1 MRQSTLA
8 TIAPGVLVA
17 ATGVGAGDLITA
29 AFTGHQL
36 GVTVAWAVLVGAG
49 LKFVLSEGLA
59 RWQLAT
65 GDTPLESVARH
76 AGRGVLVVLLA
87 YMVAWS
93 FFVGAALMGACGVT
107 AHAVLGGTDARTGKI
122 AYGIATSALGVV
134 LVRGGGYALFQRV
147 MKACIGVMFAIVV
160 LTGIVV
166 LAQDWPAIAAQLGR
180 HRQPV
185 LGGTG
190 LAWTVAL
197 IGGVGGTV
205 TILSYGYWIREEGR
219 ASLDTLRA
227 CRTDLAIGYAMT
239 ALFGVAMVVVGST
252 IAIEGEG
259 TGVILAVADQLE
271 TRLGAAGRW
280 AFLVGAWGTV
290 ACSLLGVWQ
299 SVPYLFADAWTQLR
313 RTHDARDAHDARHE
327 VDVAS
332 PPYRLALYALA
343 TIPALGLF
351 RQFAT
356 MQRWYAIVGAA
367 FMPALA
373 LALLLVAT
381 RALRGRPGRHGP
393 LALTGY
399 VVVLGFFLLAAALEL
414 RDRLAR

>member
-1 MRQSTLA
+1 MRQSALA

-36 GVTVAWAVLVGAG
+36 GVTIAWAVLVGAG

-65 GDTPLESVARH
+65 GDTPLEGLARH

-134 LVRGGGYALFQRV
+134 LVRGGGYQLFQRV

-160 LTGIVV
+160 LTGILV
-166 LAQDWPAIAAQLGR
+166 LVQDWPLVVAQLGA

-185 LGGTG
+185 LAGTG

-219 ASLDTLRA
+219 EGMGALRA

-239 ALFGVAMVVVGST
+239 ALFGVAMVVIGST

-271 TRLGAAGRW
+271 GRLGAPGRW

-313 RTHDARDAHDARHE
+313 RGDGSRRE
-327 VDVAS
+327 VDVTS
-332 PPYRLALYALA
+332 RPYRIALYALA

-356 MQRWYAIVGAA
+356 IQQWYAIVGAA

-373 LALLLVAT
+373 LALLVVAR
-381 RALRGRPGRHGP
+381 RALHDRPGRHGP
-393 LALTGY
+393 LALAGY
-399 VVVLGFFLLAAALEL
+399 GVVLAFFLLASALEL
-414 RDRLAR
+414 RDRLLR

>member
-1 MRQSTLA
+1 MTSSRSALA
-8 TIAPGVLVA
+8 TIAPGILVA

-29 AFTGHQL
+29 AFSGHQL
-36 GVTVAWAVLVGAG
+36 GVAIAWAVLAGAG

-65 GDTPLESVARH
+65 DDTPLDSVARH
-76 AGRGVLVVLLA
+76 AGRGVLVALLV
-87 YMVAWS
+87 YMIAWS

-107 AHAVLGGTDARTGKI
+107 AHAVLGGMDARSGKI
-122 AYGIATSALGVV
+122 VYGITTSFVGVA

-160 LTGIVV
+160 LTGV
-166 LAQDWPAIAAQLGR
+166 LVLVQDRATILPSLLA
-180 HRQPV
+180 HRIPV
-185 LGGTG
+185 TRAPG
-190 LAWTVAL
+190 LAWTIAL

-219 ASLDTLRA
+219 RGLDALAA
-227 CRTDLAIGYAMT
+227 CRRDLAIGYAMT
-239 ALFGVAMVVVGST
+239 ALFGVAMVVIGST
-252 IAIEGEG
+252 IAISGEG
-259 TGVILAVADQLE
+259 TGVILAVADRLE
-271 TRLGAAGRW
+271 ERLGAPGRW

-299 SVPYLFADAWTQLR
+299 SVPYLFADAWSQFR
-313 RTHDARDAHDARHE
+313 RGDGSRRE
-327 VDVAS
+327 VDVRS
-332 PPYRLALYALA
+332 TPYTVALWCLA

-356 MQRWYAIVGAA
+356 MQQLYAIVGAA

-373 LALLLVAT
+373 LALLVVGQRAMRARGTGSRPAT
-381 RALRGRPGRHGP
+381 
-393 LALTGY
+393 LAAYGAILA
-399 VVVLGFFLLAAALEL
+399 FFVLAAAFEL
-414 RDRLAR
+414 HGRFAS

>member
-1 MRQSTLA
+1 VRRTTLA

-36 GVTVAWAVLVGAG
+36 GVTVAWAVLAGAG

-76 AGRGVLVVLLA
+76 AGRGVLVALLV

-147 MKACIGVMFAIVV
+147 MKACIGIMFAIVV

-166 LAQDWPAIAAQLGR
+166 LVQDWPTIVAQLGT

-219 ASLDTLRA
+219 TSLDALA
-227 CRTDLAIGYAMT
+227 DCRTDLAIGYAMT
-239 ALFGVAMVVVGST
+239 ALFGVAMVVIGST

-259 TGVILAVADQLE
+259 TGVILAVADQLQS
-271 TRLGAAGRW
+271 RLGPAGRW

-313 RTHDARDAHDARHE
+313 RTDDARRA

-332 PPYRLALYALA
+332 RPYRLALYALA

-373 LALLLVAT
+373 LALLAVGT

-393 LALTGY
+393 LARTGY
-399 VVVLGFFLLAAALEL
+399 VVVLAFFVLAAALEL